1 MYELRTH
8 MLTFCGMGVQVERMV
23 ARLTDR
29 VEELAVRPEDGTA
42 TLSAH
47 VLVSCRPNDSCLLAV
62 PSS

>member
-1 MYELRTH
+1 
-8 MLTFCGMGVQVERMV
+8 MGVQVERMV

-47 VLVSCRPNDSCLLAV
+47 MLVSCLTNDSCLLAV